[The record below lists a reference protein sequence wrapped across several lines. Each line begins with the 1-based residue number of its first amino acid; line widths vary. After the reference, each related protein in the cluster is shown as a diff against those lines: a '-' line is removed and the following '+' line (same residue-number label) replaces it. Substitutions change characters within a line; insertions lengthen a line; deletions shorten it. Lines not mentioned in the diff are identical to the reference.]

1 MTYEQKMQIRNEK
14 GTIAYLLVLQDNEKE
29 GRGRV
34 SLGDFMKKWEEFF
47 PMRYK
52 NPYMNMD
59 LNVEA
64 VKETRQSMYKS
75 LHEQFKDKTSD
86 DVLAYRNTLLI
97 VEDRHIPEDLAQQ
110 AKEKRLHLVLNKNI
124 ERCLSGYNIF
134 YRGACITNRPYQLTE
149 DEVRRIISEFPLS
162 KEELVKQENNL
173 LDLLHDESVDRKSK
187 LAAIKNF
194 DMVYVTHDFKV
205 RINRYLFKYCKDKSL
220 ALATIGLCSKAG
232 IVNMQ
237 NNKPIMF
244 RYCKAADTKTRKC
257 VKHTKARRRKNSKSS
272 KGKGKK

>member
-1 MTYEQKMQIRNEK
+1 M
-14 GTIAYLLVLQDNEKE
+14 
-29 GRGRV
+29 GRI
-34 SLGDFMKKWEEFF
+34 F
-47 PMRYK
+47 PK
-52 NPYMNMD
+52 NPYMNMELD
-59 LNVEA
+59 VEA
-64 VKETRQSMYKS
+64 IKETRESTYKS

-220 ALATIGLCSKAG
+220 L
-232 IVNMQ
+232 
-237 NNKPIMF
+237 
-244 RYCKAADTKTRKC
+244 
-257 VKHTKARRRKNSKSS
+257 
-272 KGKGKK
+272 

>member
-124 ERCLSGYNIF
+124 ERCL
-134 YRGACITNRPYQLTE
+134 R
-149 DEVRRIISEFPLS
+149 SEERL
-162 KEELVKQENNL
+162 
-173 LDLLHDESVDRKSK
+173 
-187 LAAIKNF
+187 
-194 DMVYVTHDFKV
+194 
-205 RINRYLFKYCKDKSL
+205 
-220 ALATIGLCSKAG
+220 
-232 IVNMQ
+232 
-237 NNKPIMF
+237 
-244 RYCKAADTKTRKC
+244 
-257 VKHTKARRRKNSKSS
+257 
-272 KGKGKK
+272 